1 MLARYLR
8 GEGYKIINNNQLT
21 LLPSGREKFDHLFAE
36 IRKARHHV
44 HLEYF
49 NFRNDSIANALFGL
63 LATKTQEGVEVRAM
77 FDAFGNMSNTR
88 PLRKR
93 HLRNL

>member
-1 MLARYLR
+1 MYPNNRLAASDSVFARYLR

-63 LATKTQEGVEVRAM
+63 LATKTQEGVGSACHV
-77 FDAFGNMSNTR
+77 
-88 PLRKR
+88 
-93 HLRNL
+93 